1 MKTTAIM
8 IEFLVAG
15 LLVLLALFL
24 FALSFFPGEMQLF
37 FDQIGKAQH
46 LPDKAPFLIVIIIS
60 VAYGFGVLFEYI
72 GVITFEWIHKII
84 KRKRIKDYYDSNEPI
99 LTNNPIFKNYNSNA
113 LNQND
118 KKKGSFHGEMRFYVL
133 KENSALYSEIE
144 LQLNRLRLIRVLFFV
159 TVILLAAVLG
169 QLFLK
174 FTVGKLMLSLFILMI
189 AFFNVIA
196 ILHRFNQYC
205 RAIERS
211 FKMLNLKRLE
221 ENEKVQ

>member
-24 FALSFFPGEMQLF
+24 LALSFFPTEMQLF
-37 FDQIGKAQH
+37 LDQINKSQH
-46 LPDKAPFLIVIIIS
+46 WLAKAPFLITVLIS
-60 VAYGFGVLFEYI
+60 VAYGFGVLFEYL
-72 GVITFEWIHKII
+72 GVIAFEWKHEMI
-84 KRKRIKDYYDSNEPI
+84 KRKRIDTYYKKNDSI
-99 LTNNPIFKNYNSNA
+99 LKNNPIFKDYKSNA
-113 LNQND
+113 SDQNN
-118 KKKGSFHGEMRFYVL
+118 KKNGSYHGEMRFYVL
-133 KENSALYSEIE
+133 KENSSLYSEIE

-159 TVILLAAVLG
+159 TTILLIAILG

-189 AFFNVIA
+189 TFFNVIA
-196 ILHRFNQYC
+196 IRHRFNQYC

-211 FKMLNLKRLE
+211 FKMLML
-221 ENEKVQ
+221 EKVEIGKVQ